1 MEAPFDNSYW
11 VQNKLFLAGCYP
23 GAPTPDLIPKRL
35 SALLDAKIISIIS
48 LMEPTE
54 RYADGKSY
62 VAYDEDFLHM
72 AYKRGIKASW
82 LNFPIPDYGVP
93 DVMQM
98 QSLIRQI
105 NENIAAG
112 QPVYL
117 HCWGGKGRTGT
128 AVACWLAHTGDPN
141 PLATLTRLRKACPNA
156 KQPSPE
162 TEEQIQMV
170 KNWPAGK

>member
-1 MEAPFDNSYW
+1 MESPFDNSYL

-35 SALLDAKIISIIS
+35 NALLDAKIISIIS

-54 RYADGKSY
+54 IYADGKAY

-128 AVACWLAHTGDPN
+128 AVACWLAHTGDPD
-141 PLATLTRLRKACPNA
+141 PLTTLTRLRQNCPNA